1 MCAEKLMNLHLSRNN
16 ITEITGLENARGLR
30 KLFLDGNRI
39 STISGLEGCK
49 MLEELN
55 VDNQKLPEN
64 TELTFAPSTIATL
77 SGNLTTLSVTGCNI
91 SSASVFCSL
100 SELQSLNCSH
110 NKIKSAKEIVEV
122 LRELKELKKANFG
135 ANPVCKTTKY
145 RETMLVNC
153 NNRLSTIRWE
163 RN

>member
-1 MCAEKLMNLHLSRNN
+1 MLRAATSHL
-16 ITEITGLENARGLR
+16 
-30 KLFLDGNRI
+30 
-39 STISGLEGCK
+39 
-49 MLEELN
+49 
-55 VDNQKLPEN
+55 
-64 TELTFAPSTIATL
+64 
-77 SGNLTTLSVTGCNI
+77 
-91 SSASVFCSL
+91 ASVFCSL

-153 NNRLSTIRWE
+153 NNRLSTLDGKEIDHRQRDALIRFAQHRMNKKKHMKAQRE
-163 RN
+163 NDSNYSQHNRQPLAQNQQRNY